1 MKKLALSLML
11 LGVVGFTD
19 TYAAKTTKPKRL
31 LLPRRLYWPPIQKT
45 DGSLGDEFSARN
57 GRHLVAFSWRL
68 LRL

>member
-31 LLPRRLYWPPIQKT
+31 LLPRRLNWPPIQKT
-45 DGSLGDEFSARN
+45 DGSLG
-57 GRHLVAFSWRL
+57 G
-68 LRL
+68 